1 MVVVVEV
8 QVEEEEMMLVE
19 EVVGVAFEEQPG
31 GVRRVLRALMEEE
44 ARSRGWGYYTMG
56 MEKVRF

>member
-8 QVEEEEMMLVE
+8 EFEEEVMLVE

-44 ARSRGWGYYTMG
+44 ARSRGSDTMG
-56 MEKVRF
+56 MEEVRF

>member
-1 MVVVVEV
+1 MVVVV
-8 QVEEEEMMLVE
+8 EEEMMLVE
-19 EVVGVAFEEQPG
+19 EVVGVAFEELPG

-44 ARSRGWGYYTMG
+44 ARSRGSDTMG

>member
-8 QVEEEEMMLVE
+8 EVEEEEMMLVE
-19 EVVGVAFEEQPG
+19 EVVGVAFEDQPG

-44 ARSRGWGYYTMG
+44 ARSRGSDTMG
-56 MEKVRF
+56 LEKVRF

>member
-1 MVVVVEV
+1 MVVVVVV

-19 EVVGVAFEEQPG
+19 EAVGVAFEEQPG

-44 ARSRGWGYYTMG
+44 ARSRG
-56 MEKVRF
+56 

>member
-8 QVEEEEMMLVE
+8 EDEEEMMLVV

-44 ARSRGWGYYTMG
+44 ARSRGSDTMG

>member
-8 QVEEEEMMLVE
+8 EDEEEMMLVV

>member
-8 QVEEEEMMLVE
+8 QVEEEEMMLVV

-31 GVRRVLRALMEEE
+31 GVRRALMEEE
-44 ARSRGWGYYTMG
+44 ARSRGL
-56 MEKVRF
+56 EKVRF

>member
-8 QVEEEEMMLVE
+8 EFEEEEMMLVE
-19 EVVGVAFEEQPG
+19 EAVGAAFEEQPG

-44 ARSRGWGYYTMG
+44 ARSRGLDTVGL
-56 MEKVRF
+56 EKVIF

>member
-1 MVVVVEV
+1 MVVAVEV
-8 QVEEEEMMLVE
+8 EFEEEMMLVE

-31 GVRRVLRALMEEE
+31 GVWRVLRALMEEE

>member
-8 QVEEEEMMLVE
+8 EDEEEMMLVV

-44 ARSRGWGYYTMG
+44 ARSRGSDTMG
-56 MEKVRF
+56 LEKVRF

>member
-1 MVVVVEV
+1 MVVVV
-8 QVEEEEMMLVE
+8 EEEMMLVE

-44 ARSRGWGYYTMG
+44 ARSRGSDNMG
-56 MEKVRF
+56 LEKVRF

>member
-8 QVEEEEMMLVE
+8 EDEEEMMLVVE
-19 EVVGVAFEEQPG
+19 MVGVAFEEQPG

-44 ARSRGWGYYTMG
+44 ARSRGSDTMG
-56 MEKVRF
+56 LEKVRF